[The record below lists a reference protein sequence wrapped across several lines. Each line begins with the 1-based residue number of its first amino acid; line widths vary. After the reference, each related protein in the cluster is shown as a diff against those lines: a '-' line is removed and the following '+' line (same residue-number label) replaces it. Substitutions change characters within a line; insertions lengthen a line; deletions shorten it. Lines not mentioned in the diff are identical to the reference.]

1 MEQLRAGH
9 LEHENSKAS
18 MVLPFAAK
26 LSEAHRQRGDCSKSI
41 HPDWVSEAWSSSFIY
56 KIMVFSEVLNFLHL
70 CSWADT
76 YKCVYMYKY
85 VYVYMCLLFKSFYL
99 FGFFFCLYIPHQACD
114 ADPELE
120 HHQGLN
126 KYDSIG
132 FNWAKEGYVKW
143 GSVILSLIFSGVRF
157 SE

>member
-1 MEQLRAGH
+1 MKTAKHPWYYPLLQNSLRLTGRGVTALRVFTHTGFQKPGLPPSDTKLWSFLKSWIFCIFVPEQTHINVYICTNMCMCICVCFL
-9 LEHENSKAS
+9 KA
-18 MVLPFAAK
+18 
-26 LSEAHRQRGDCSKSI
+26 
-41 HPDWVSEAWSSSFIY
+41 FIY
-56 KIMVFSEVLNFLHL
+56 LV
-70 CSWADT
+70 
-76 YKCVYMYKY
+76 
-85 VYVYMCLLFKSFYL
+85 
-99 FGFFFCLYIPHQACD
+99 FFCLYIPHQACD

-120 HHQGLN
+120 HPQGLN